1 MQHPPES
8 MGGSLNSA
16 NAIWLD
22 IRLTA
27 IAAAPAAAMLCQEG
41 RWATQSTDTHS
52 LWCVSLTTAI
62 PSHRQATAAATRWHG
77 SAIPYSPE
85 HATERRPLWLD
96 AFDALARTPNALFC
110 CRAILMMLSDGDQ
123 MRAVGSQT
131 CLT

>member
-52 LWCVSLTTAI
+52 LWCVSHRCDSIA
-62 PSHRQATAAATRWHG
+62 PS
-77 SAIPYSPE
+77 
-85 HATERRPLWLD
+85 
-96 AFDALARTPNALFC
+96 AR
-110 CRAILMMLSDGDQ
+110 
-123 MRAVGSQT
+123 SQQQPPDST
-131 CLT
+131 VMQFPTHQSTQPRDDPCG